1 MIRRPPRS
9 TLFPYT
15 TLFRA
20 DVGAAGSRRD
30 EPGEHAHGGGL
41 AGAVGSEEA
50 EHLTRANLKA
60 HVFHRRERVIV
71 FGQAF
76 GLDHESPVA
85 FKARDFD
92 RGVVRN
98 STVDKLSSNI

>member
-15 TLFRA
+15 TLFRS

-41 AGAVGSEEA
+41 AGAVWSEEA
-50 EHLTRANLKA
+50 EHLARADLKA
-60 HVFHRRERVIV
+60 HVFHRRERVVV

-76 GLDHESPVA
+76 GLDHGMESRGRDGVKVPIA

-92 RGVVRN
+92 RGVAQ
-98 STVDKLSSNI
+98 